1 MIGLYVFGAGI
12 LAPLLILA
20 GVLKYNDIRDKSI
33 IKKANEVSKRWRES
47 H

>member
-1 MIGLYVFGAGI
+1 MIGLYVFGAVI

-20 GVLKYNDIRDKSI
+20 EVWRYNDIRNASI
-33 IKKANEVSKRWRES
+33 IKKANEVSKRWGES